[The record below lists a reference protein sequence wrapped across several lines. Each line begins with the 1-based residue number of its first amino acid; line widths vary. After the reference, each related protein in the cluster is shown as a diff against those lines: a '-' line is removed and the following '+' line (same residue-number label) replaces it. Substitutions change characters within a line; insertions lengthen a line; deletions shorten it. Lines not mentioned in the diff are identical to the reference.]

1 MPANGWKEASSGW
14 VETAQATVLR
24 YEKPD
29 KLSTVT
35 ITRNPIDGRSVVL
48 ITIQAR

>member
-1 MPANGWKEASSGW
+1 MPANGWVKASSGW
-14 VETAQATVLR
+14 IETAQTTILR

-35 ITRNPIDGRSVVL
+35 ITRNPVDNHSVVL